1 MDLDAVAVELD
12 LVKPLLALGRPGLQ
26 RRELGLNEPRHL
38 NTLWQ

>member
-1 MDLDAVAVELD
+1 MNLNAVAVVLD
-12 LVKPLLALGRPGLQ
+12 FVKALVALGRPGLQ